1 MIQQSERAQS
11 SVRFRMND
19 NNFFIRKVQNKNKE
33 STLGTRELTKIR
45 LHPLLIIG
53 CLSLARC
60 PPDYETDLLIIKDT
74 VTKYLE

>member
-11 SVRFRMND
+11 SVRFRMKD
-19 NNFFIRKVQNKNKE
+19 NNFFIRKEQNKNKE
-33 STLGTRELTKIR
+33 STLGTRELTRIR
-45 LHPLLIIG
+45 LQPPLITG